1 MRQKSTFALILH
13 QNQLF
18 GLRSR
23 DIIAKLAGQTAV
35 YGLSSIIGRLLNYL
49 LTPLL
54 TRVFNQADY
63 GIITE
68 LYSYSGFFMV
78 LFVYG
83 METAFFRYI
92 KQVQQAE
99 RVYST
104 VMWSLLASTLLFT
117 GLLTFF
123 APQIAALIQY
133 PNHPEYIVWFA
144 FILGLDAL
152 SAVPFARLR
161 YEEKAWRFAA
171 IRLFNIGVNIGLV
184 LFFLLLCPVWEHR
197 FAFIGWWYRPEI
209 GIGYVFIANL
219 IASICTL
226 LLLLPELL
234 KTQLHFDTAL
244 WKQMMRYA
252 LPLVVVGFAGIIN
265 EMLDRVILKYLL
277 PYDMATNQVMLGI
290 YGACYKLSILMSLF
304 TQSFRF
310 AAEPMFFSHA
320 GNQNAP
326 KLYADSMKYFV
337 VAGMVIFMGVMF
349 FLDFFRH
356 FIGEPFRE
364 GLAVVPF
371 LLLANLFLG
380 MYYNLSIWYK
390 LTNKTQLGA
399 YISVGGAFI
408 TILLNLLLVPLWG
421 YMGAAW
427 ATLAC
432 YGAMT
437 LASYLAGQHYY
448 AVPYQSARILGYIG
462 LGTAMVVA
470 DHYWLV
476 NLPGNLL
483 AFTVR
488 VSLLLLFMGVVY
500 LHETGAW
507 QKHRFW

>member
-1 MRQKSTFALILH
+1 MQQKSTFAFILH
-13 QNQLF
+13 QNHLF
-18 GLRSR
+18 RLRSR

-54 TRVFNQADY
+54 TRVFNQGDY

-92 KQVQQAE
+92 KQAQQAE

-104 VMWSLLASTLLFT
+104 IMWSLLASTLLFT
-117 GLLTFF
+117 GLLTLF

-152 SAVPFARLR
+152 TAVPFARLR
-161 YEEKAWRFAA
+161 YEEKAWRFAG
-171 IRLFNIGVNIGLV
+171 IRLFNIAVNIVLV
-184 LFFLLLCPVWEHR
+184 LFFLVYCPAHAQHN
-197 FAFIGWWYRPEI
+197 AFIGELYQPHV

-226 LLLLPELL
+226 LLLFPELL
-234 KTQLHFDTAL
+234 KIQLRFDAAL

-252 LPLVVVGFAGIIN
+252 LPLVVVGFAGIVN

-277 PYDMATNQVMLGI
+277 PYNMATNQAMLGV

-310 AAEPMFFSHA
+310 AAEPMFFSHS
-320 GNQNAP
+320 GTQSAP

-349 FLDFFRH
+349 FLDFFQH
-356 FIGEPFRE
+356 FIGKSFRE

-390 LTNKTQLGA
+390 LTNKTQIGA
-399 YISVGGAFI
+399 YISVGGALI
-408 TILLNLLLVPLWG
+408 TILLNVLLVPWFG

-427 ATLAC
+427 ATLVC
-432 YGAMT
+432 YAAMT
-437 LASYLAGQHYY
+437 FTSFLAGQHYY
-448 AVPYQSARILGYIG
+448 PVPYQTARIMAYMG
-462 LGTAMVVA
+462 LGTAMVIA
-470 DHYWLV
+470 DHFWLV
-476 NLPGNLL
+476 SLPNVLL

-488 VSLLLLFMGVVY
+488 VAMLLLFIAAVY
-500 LHETGAW
+500 LHETGKL
-507 QKHRFW
+507 QKRGVG